1 MALFSS
7 KKNTKTEKKT
17 EKKSDTAPA
26 SETSNAVSVKMDL
39 SHVIRHARIT
49 EKATMHSEQ
58 SVYTFNVAEN
68 ATKRDI
74 MAAVKKLYSVTP
86 RKVRVATIPSKI
98 KRSMRTG
105 RTGVKTGGK
114 KAYVYLKKGETI
126 NI

>member
-7 KKNTKTEKKT
+7 KKDKKEEKKA
-17 EKKSDTAPA
+17 EVTA
-26 SETSNAVSVKMDL
+26 ETSNAVSTRSDL
-39 SHVIRHARIT
+39 AHVIRHARIT

-58 SVYTFNVAEN
+58 SVYTFDVAEN
-68 ATKRDI
+68 ANKRDI
-74 MAAVKKLYSVTP
+74 MAAIKKLYSVSP
-86 RKVRVATIPSKI
+86 RKVRIAAVPAKT

-105 RTGVKTGGK
+105 KVGIKKGGK